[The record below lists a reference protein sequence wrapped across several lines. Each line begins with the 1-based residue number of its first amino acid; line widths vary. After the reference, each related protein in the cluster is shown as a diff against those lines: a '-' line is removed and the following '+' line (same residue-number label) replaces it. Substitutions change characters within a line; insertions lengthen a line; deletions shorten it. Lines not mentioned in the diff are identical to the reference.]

1 MARCG
6 SKGTSPI
13 YLGLVSMHY
22 ALQKKIFHS
31 LSITSI
37 FGPIH
42 EVVNIGKKITNY
54 TV

>member
-1 MARCG
+1 MNYPLALG
-6 SKGTSPI
+6 P
-13 YLGLVSMHY
+13 YLDAPQNLEFFNY
-22 ALQKKIFHS
+22 

-42 EVVNIGKKITNY
+42 EVVNVGKKITNY